1 MFNLHVDRNVSPW
14 SLMLV
19 DHADQILMTWRCHAP
34 PLSTRTALVRQLR
47 YIANEVDSLI
57 GGADTVVVIGVWA
70 HFGPLPIEMY
80 IRRMLSIRSAVQRL
94 LDRAPNT
101 VVIMRSGALREQ
113 NLYISRSYSD
123 WYYMQNDRVLRSL
136 FKGVNVHWVDAWEM
150 VLANDLRHNIH
161 PKSPII
167 KNMVDILLT
176 HVCPIK
182 G

>member
-1 MFNLHVDRNVSPW
+1 
-14 SLMLV
+14 MLV
-19 DHADQILMTWRCHAP
+19 DHADNILMTWRCHAP
-34 PLSTRTALVRQLR
+34 PLSTATALVRQLR

-80 IRRMLSIRSAVQRL
+80 IRRMLSIRSAVQQL

-101 VVIMRSGALREQ
+101 VVIMRSGAPRDMT
-113 NLYISRSYSD
+113 LYMSQSYSD
-123 WYYMQNDRVLRSL
+123 WYSMQIDRVLRSV
-136 FKGVNVHWVDAWEM
+136 FKGLNVHWVDAWEM
-150 VLANDLRHNIH
+150 VVANDLGHNIH
-161 PKSPII
+161 PLPPII
-167 KNMVDILLT
+167 KNMVDVLLT